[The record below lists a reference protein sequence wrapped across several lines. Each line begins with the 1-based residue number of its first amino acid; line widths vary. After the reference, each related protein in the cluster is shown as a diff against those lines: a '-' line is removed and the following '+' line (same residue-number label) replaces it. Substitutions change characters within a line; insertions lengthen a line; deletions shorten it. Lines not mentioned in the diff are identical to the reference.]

1 VTEQP
6 ETPPTEGAPA
16 WVPANPEKA
25 EPASGSEPTAVQPPV
40 DPSVPVNEPPVAAE
54 PALAAEPAVAPVP
67 PVPPPPVTPHAES
80 DGAMSAATDD
90 RPEIAI
96 GAAFAGGFAVAM
108 ILKRLAR

>member
-6 ETPPTEGAPA
+6 DNSSGEGAPA
-16 WVPANPEKA
+16 WVPSDPEKA
-25 EPASGSEPTAVQPPV
+25 EPAAGGEPTAVQPPV
-40 DPSVPVNEPPVAAE
+40 DPTTQVTAPEPEAPVAAE
-54 PALAAEPAVAPVP
+54 PVAQT
-67 PVPPPPVTPHAES
+67 PPPPVTPDIQT
-80 DGAMSAATDD
+80 DGARTSAPPDD